1 MIIDRNKSLTNVIII
16 LNFKNYD
23 RNKSLTNVIIILNFK
38 NYDRNKSL
46 RLHSF
51 IAVFIIMR
59 SSKLVT

>member
-16 LNFKNYD
+16 LNF
-23 RNKSLTNVIIILNFK
+23 KSLTNVIIILNFK

-51 IAVFIIMR
+51 N
-59 SSKLVT
+59 

>member
-51 IAVFIIMR
+51 N
-59 SSKLVT
+59 

>member
-23 RNKSLTNVIIILNFK
+23 CNKSLTNVIIILNFK

-51 IAVFIIMR
+51 N
-59 SSKLVT
+59 

>member
-1 MIIDRNKSLTNVIII
+1 MII
-16 LNFKNYD
+16 D

-51 IAVFIIMR
+51 N
-59 SSKLVT
+59 

>member
-23 RNKSLTNVIIILNFK
+23 RNKLLTNVIIILNFK
-38 NYDRNKSL
+38 NYDHCNKSL

-51 IAVFIIMR
+51 N
-59 SSKLVT
+59 

>member
-23 RNKSLTNVIIILNFK
+23 HCNKSLTNVIIILNFK

-51 IAVFIIMR
+51 N
-59 SSKLVT
+59 

>member
-23 RNKSLTNVIIILNFK
+23 HC
-38 NYDRNKSL
+38 NKSL

-51 IAVFIIMR
+51 N
-59 SSKLVT
+59 